1 MKNDK
6 NFVNLK
12 GALESVDYSHQ
23 SGGKMYYKTYIDA
36 RRKSGTVDRVPV
48 TISEDRMNNAVRQ
61 GAYVEITG
69 VFASRNRPDEKI
81 SGKTH
86 LDIFVNAKA
95 IEEITEVDDI
105 NKIVVEGTVCKPTV
119 CRVTPTG
126 RKVADMFIAVNRN
139 KKSYYFPCILWGDGA
154 ETAKRITV
162 GEKVKLIGRI
172 QSRKYSKKISENES
186 VEKEAYEISSSYIDF
201 V

>member
-6 NFVNLK
+6 NYVNLK
-12 GALESVDYSHQ
+12 GTLESIDYSHQ
-23 SGGKMYYKTYIDA
+23 SGGKTYYKTYIDA

-81 SGKTH
+81 AGKTH
-86 LDIFVNAKA
+86 LDLFVNAKA
-95 IEEITEVDDI
+95 IEEIQEAEDL

-119 CRVTPTG
+119 GRVTPSG

-139 KKSYYFPCILWGDGA
+139 KSSYYFPCILWGDSA
-154 ETAKRITV
+154 ETAKKLEV
-162 GEKVKLIGRI
+162 GKKVKLIGRI
-172 QSRKYSKKISENES
+172 QSRKYCKKISENES
-186 VEKEAYEISSSYIDF
+186 IEKEAYEISSSCIDF
-201 V
+201 A